1 MIFNFFRYECY
12 CQPGYYGV
20 NCQIPPTT
28 LCPTD
33 EGNYLEIDG
42 QCFYFETQNLG
53 YPEAKANCA
62 KNKFSGGGRLFE
74 PMTLAENEKICKTF
88 ADLLGTVACIIVR
101 HLLISVHK
109 WQSSGMAATHEYWSQ
124 HDAHLVYLP
133 IFHGLNLIIF
143 S

>member
-1 MIFNFFRYECY
+1 MLIFLIDIQLFRYECY

-33 EGNYLEIDG
+33 EGNYLEING

-74 PMTLAENEKICKTF
+74 PMTLGENEKICKTF
-88 ADLLGTVACIIVR
+88 ADLLGKLFFC
-101 HLLISVHK
+101 K
-109 WQSSGMAATHEYWSQ
+109 WSSGSKPT
-124 HDAHLVYLP
+124 
-133 IFHGLNLIIF
+133 
-143 S
+143 

>member
-88 ADLLGTVACIIVR
+88 ADLLGKLQKNPVS
-101 HLLISVHK
+101 LLICTLRSDFLKVAEK
-109 WQSSGMAATHEYWSQ
+109 R
-124 HDAHLVYLP
+124 
-133 IFHGLNLIIF
+133 FCNLKKGGFIV
-143 S
+143 

>member
-1 MIFNFFRYECY
+1 MQVLLLLADQKKVCYIFEMIFNFFRYECY
-12 CQPGYYGV
+12 CQPGYYGI

-88 ADLLGTVACIIVR
+88 ADLLGRLQNKT
-101 HLLISVHK
+101 
-109 WQSSGMAATHEYWSQ
+109 QSA
-124 HDAHLVYLP
+124 
-133 IFHGLNLIIF
+133 F
-143 S
+143 

>member
-1 MIFNFFRYECY
+1 MLHFWIDIKLFRYECY

-74 PMTLAENEKICKTF
+74 PMTLGENEKICKTF
-88 ADLLGTVACIIVR
+88 ADLLGKFFFLQMEFRIKTYLTTFII
-101 HLLISVHK
+101 L
-109 WQSSGMAATHEYWSQ
+109 
-124 HDAHLVYLP
+124 
-133 IFHGLNLIIF
+133 F
-143 S
+143 

>member
-1 MIFNFFRYECY
+1 MSYIFELIFKFFRYECY
-12 CQPGYYGV
+12 CQPGYYGI

-74 PMTLAENEKICKTF
+74 PMTLGENEKICKTF
-88 ADLLGTVACIIVR
+88 ADLLGKLQNKNPIS
-101 HLLISVHK
+101 LLIRILTSDFDSDRK
-109 WQSSGMAATHEYWSQ
+109 SGSATWKNE
-124 HDAHLVYLP
+124 
-133 IFHGLNLIIF
+133 GL
-143 S
+143 